1 MKMIKTMLDSAPS
14 MEAALDVLNWM
25 HTSGIVS
32 SEEFKAGK
40 TMIKKAFSN
49 F

>member
-1 MKMIKTMLDSAPS
+1 MKIIKTMLKSAPS

-25 HTSGIVS
+25 HTSGIIS

-40 TMIKKAFSN
+40 TMIKNHFSN
-49 F
+49 